1 MGFEYMDFVFT
12 SRTIENLRR
21 VFSSDIFD
29 STSILTDTQPKLA
42 ETLVFLCYMP
52 PNILRN
58 ILRSYRCNHIIHSVI
73 RGCAIVFVSIN
84 RLNYLLR
91 IN

>member
-1 MGFEYMDFVFT
+1 MDFVFT
-12 SRTIENLRR
+12 PRPIEILLR
-21 VFSSDIFD
+21 VDSFDIFD
-29 STSILTDTQPKLA
+29 STSILTDTQPNLA

-58 ILRSYRCNHIIHSVI
+58 ILRYYRCNHIIHRDSI
-73 RGCAIVFVSIN
+73 IHGCEIEFVSIN

-91 IN
+91 NN